1 MPVVLL
7 HGLGQTPASWDAVAR
22 SLGNESVRP
31 ELFALLRGGEA
42 VYENLYRAF
51 SDDCAR
57 LPEPLHLCGL
67 SLGGV
72 LALQYSAEHSGRV
85 GSLVLIGT
93 PCAMPRGL
101 LRVQGLVFRLMPER
115 AFRQMGLS
123 KKDVLALTSSMLDL
137 DLRENLARV
146 KCPALVLCGERD
158 RANRK
163 AALGLQRA
171 LSRAELA
178 WIPQAG
184 HEANTDAPDALAEAL
199 RRFFRARGR
208 SCGSGL

>member
-1 MPVVLL
+1 MPVVML

-158 RANRK
+158 RANRQS
-163 AALGLQRA
+163 ALDLQAGLPRA
-171 LSRAELA
+171 GLA
-178 WIPQAG
+178 WVPGAG
-184 HEANTDAPDALAEAL
+184 HEANLDAPEALAGILADFYRRIGAAL
-199 RRFFRARGR
+199 
-208 SCGSGL
+208 

>member
-158 RANRK
+158 RVNRK
-163 AALGLQRA
+163 AALTLAKA
-171 LSRAELA
+171 LPNARFRE
-178 WIPQAG
+178 IGGAG
-184 HEANTDAPDALAEAL
+184 HELNREAPKELAAIL
-199 RRFFRARGR
+199 REYI
-208 SCGSGL
+208 

>member
-51 SDDCAR
+51 SDDCGR

-158 RANRK
+158 RVNRK
-163 AALGLQRA
+163 AALTLAKA
-171 LSRAELA
+171 LPNARFRE
-178 WIPQAG
+178 IGGAG
-184 HEANTDAPDALAEAL
+184 HELNREAPKELAAIL
-199 RRFFRARGR
+199 REYI
-208 SCGSGL
+208 